1 MIVSPSTT
9 RCTTAVSPGGT
20 RDGFAGAWF
29 TEAWFTEAWF
39 TEAWFTEAWDGA
51 PPDSGVE
58 LLEMGAETHAANS
71 HSEVTAP
78 ATRTK

>member
-29 TEAWFTEAWF
+29 TGAWF

>member
-9 RCTTAVSPGGT
+9 RCTTAGSPGGT
-20 RDGFAGAWF
+20 RDGFA
-29 TEAWFTEAWF
+29 EAWFA
-39 TEAWFTEAWDGA
+39 EAWDGA